1 MTVERTELLNDVC
14 RGYRLFA
21 ALLWGDTGDG
31 HISVR
36 DSERS
41 DHFWLLRYGVPFAEA
56 SPEQLVLLDGDGNT
70 VEGNGNVNNPAF
82 RIHHPILTA
91 RPDIVS
97 IAHTHTPWGT
107 PFSSELRPIEP
118 ITQEACFF
126 FEDIAL
132 FDDEEVQI
140 QDLAG
145 GERIAQCIGKNHSII
160 LRNHGLVTTGTSV
173 ASAIVRFVLLERVC
187 EAHLKAPNAKPISS
201 EAARYA
207 NVDLTRPVAFEN
219 MFRYLTKHHGV
230 Y

>member
-1 MTVERTELLNDVC
+1 MNTQQTDLLTDLC

-21 ALLWGDTGDG
+21 ALGWGDTGDG
-31 HISVR
+31 HISAR
-36 DSERS
+36 DPERS
-41 DHFWLLRYGVPFAEA
+41 DHFWLLRYGVPFGEA
-56 SPEQLVLLDGDGNT
+56 SLDKLVLLDPDGSI
-70 VEGNGNVNNPAF
+70 VEGEGSVNSPAF
-82 RIHHPILTA
+82 RIHHPLLTA
-91 RPDIVS
+91 RSDLVA

-107 PFSSELRPIEP
+107 PFSGELRPIQP

-126 FEDIAL
+126 FEDCAM

-160 LRNHGLVTTGTSV
+160 LRNHGLVTAGTSV
-173 ASAIVRFVLLERVC
+173 ASAICRFVLLERVC
-187 EAHLKAPNAKPISS
+187 EAHLKAPNARPINAD
-201 EAARYA
+201 AARYA
-207 NVDLTRPVAFEN
+207 KSDLTRPTAFDN

>member
-1 MTVERTELLNDVC
+1 MNIQQSELFEDLC

-21 ALLWGDTGDG
+21 ALGWGDTGDG
-31 HISVR
+31 HISLR
-36 DSERS
+36 DPERS
-41 DHFWLLRYGVPFAEA
+41 DHFWLLRYGVPFTEA
-56 SPEQLVLLDGDGNT
+56 AVDQLVLLDPDGN
-70 VEGNGNVNNPAF
+70 VVDGEGTVNNPAF

-107 PFSSELRPIEP
+107 PFSAELRPVEP

-126 FEDIAL
+126 FEDVAL

-145 GERIAQCIGKNHSII
+145 GERIAQCIGKKHSII
-160 LRNHGLVTTGTSV
+160 LRNHGLVTAGTSV
-173 ASAIVRFVLLERVC
+173 TSAIVRFVLLERVC
-187 EAHLKAPNAKPISS
+187 AAHLRTRNAKPISVH
-201 EAARYA
+201 AARYA
-207 NVDLTRPVAFEN
+207 QTDLTRPTAFEN
-219 MFRYLTKHHGV
+219 MFRYLTRHHGV